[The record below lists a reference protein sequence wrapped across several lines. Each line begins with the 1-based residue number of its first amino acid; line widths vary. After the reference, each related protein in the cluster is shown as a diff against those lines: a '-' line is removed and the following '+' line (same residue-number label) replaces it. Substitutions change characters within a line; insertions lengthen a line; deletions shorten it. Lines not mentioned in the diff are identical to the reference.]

1 MKLEIYLDKPI
12 EQSAAVYFERAKKLK
27 RKLEG
32 GKTALARHKAELV
45 KAQAEKDTESQRL
58 EQQKQ
63 DKTKSAS
70 KSEWYEKFRWFFSS
84 EGFLCIGGRD
94 STTNEILIKKHA
106 QEGDIVFHTKIEGS
120 PFFIIKSDG
129 KKIGEA
135 TLEETAQATAS
146 YSKGWK
152 LGMPSLETFY
162 VRPEQLSKS
171 APSGEF
177 LTKGAFVV
185 KGAMSFIQAKLEL
198 AVGIKEGKVIGGPLN
213 ALKKNAEK
221 YLVIQQGN
229 EGTSELAKQIHKKL
243 GGGSIDEIIKFI
255 PAGGGKLSAGK

>member
-1 MKLEIYLDKPI
+1 MKVEIHLEKPI

-27 RKLEG
+27 HKLEG
-32 GKTALARHKAELV
+32 AKVALARHKIELE
-45 KAQAEKDTESQRL
+45 KAQAEKDTASQRL
-58 EQQKQ
+58 EQQKEE
-63 DKTKSAS
+63 KAAKVGKA
-70 KSEWYEKFRWFFSS
+70 EWYEKFRWFHSS

-94 STTNEILIKKHA
+94 ATTNEILVKKHA
-106 QEGDIVFHTKIEGS
+106 SEGDIVFHTKIEGS

-129 KKIGEA
+129 KKIGDS

-171 APSGEF
+171 APQGEF

-185 KGAMSFIQAKLEL
+185 KGSMTFIQAKLEL
-198 AVGIKEGKVIGGPLN
+198 AVGIKEGKIIGGPIE
-213 ALKKNAEK
+213 AVKKNSEK
-221 YLVIQQGN
+221 YMALQQGN
-229 EGTSELAKQIHKKL
+229 EGTSQLAKQIQKKL
-243 GGGSIDEIIKFI
+243 GGGMVDDIIKFI
-255 PAGGGKLSAGK
+255 PAGGARLK